1 MTRHHETE
9 IKLNDEVTLTRRVLQ
24 CVAVCCSVLFH
35 GVSLFSETD
44 FRPVCLAL
52 PPPCFIQG
60 VLIGSAHIQLSLGFL
75 GLWYLRKSQLRK
87 NALLSIK
94 VQPPDS
100 GRVCCSEMQCDA
112 VCCSVLQCVAV
123 ADVCCGMFAN
133 PNSATTPNPLF
144 RCSHPTQVGCVT
156 VCCSVLQC
164 VAVADVCCGMFA
176 NPNSA
181 TTPNP
186 LFRCSHPTQVGCV
199 AVCCSVLQ
207 WLRCA
212 VLFLQ
217 IPTPQK
223 CHILINAIFSMKVQ
237 PPACGRVPLLDSHAC
252 PRALHH
258 SVSSFHSVSV
268 SLCLIISF
276 YLDITVC
283 RHFILSSTSQ
293 CLVISFCLCI
303 TVSRHFIL
311 WNDETLWCRA
321 LGHAWLCITVSH
333 PFILSRYHCVSSFQ
347 YVSSFHSISISLC
360 LIMSFYLYTTVSSH
374 FSMSPCHNL
383 SSLHD
388 VSFSYVSNVS

>member
-112 VCCSVLQCVAV
+112 
-123 ADVCCGMFAN
+123 
-133 PNSATTPNPLF
+133 
-144 RCSHPTQVGCVT
+144 

-347 YVSSFHSISISLC
+347 YVSSFHSITMSHHVILSLYHC
-360 LIMSFYLYTTVSSH
+360 V
-374 FSMSPCHNL
+374 
-383 SSLHD
+383 
-388 VSFSYVSNVS
+388 